1 MDEVVVV
8 KPHQRSPNT
17 AQSPNMVRRA
27 GIAADVCDSRGLW
40 IGYVS
45 SPPGASGAHHHG
57 DAESGIYVLNGR
69 IRMHFGDGLAQ
80 SVDAE
85 TGDFIYVP
93 PNTVHVEENL
103 ADAPAELIVARN
115 AAEYMVF
122 NVPDPRE
129 PA

>member
-45 SPPGASGAHHHG
+45 SPP
-57 DAESGIYVLNGR
+57 
-69 IRMHFGDGLAQ
+69 
-80 SVDAE
+80 
-85 TGDFIYVP
+85 
-93 PNTVHVEENL
+93 
-103 ADAPAELIVARN
+103 APA
-115 AAEYMVF
+115 
-122 NVPDPRE
+122 VP
-129 PA
+129 AGV